1 MSATYQTA
9 TDSSAGFTL
18 LEVMLSIAILAV
30 VGLASAMVMIPVV
43 QAQNESREFTE
54 ATAMSRAVLE
64 ELYSRSLEEL
74 TNTEDGYLLG
84 SNWPQKGTQIYGE
97 TPTLLELS
105 DPTIP
110 SVMISTGDLDADPIE
125 ILVTVTWS
133 GRDSGPIQKEFWV
146 VRTR

>member
-1 MSATYQTA
+1 MEATYQTT

-18 LEVMLSIAILAV
+18 LEVMISIAILAV

-54 ATAMSRAVLE
+54 VTAMSRAVLE
-64 ELYSRSLEEL
+64 ELYSKSLEEL
-74 TNTEDGYLLG
+74 TNDEDGYLLP

-97 TPTLLELS
+97 NPTLLELS

-110 SVMISTGDLDADPIE
+110 SVMISTVNLEADPIE

-133 GRDSGPIQKEFWV
+133 GRDSGPIQKDFWV

>member
-1 MSATYQTA
+1 MATLEHSKP
-9 TDSSAGFTL
+9 DPSAGFTL
-18 LEVMLSIAILAV
+18 LEVMISIAILAV

-43 QAQNESREFTE
+43 QAQNESREFTQ

-64 ELYSRSLEEL
+64 ELYSQSLEEL
-74 TNTEDGYLLG
+74 TNPEDGYLLS

-97 TPTLLELS
+97 TPTLLEMS

-110 SVMISTGDLDADPIE
+110 TVQVTTTDLEADPVE
-125 ILVTVTWS
+125 VLVTVSWT
-133 GRDSGPIQKEFWV
+133 GRDSGPVTREFWV